1 MKPFLQA
8 TDFISY
14 KVSMQSTMPQRVQMN
29 EYRKFAPP
37 DTSPVI
43 NIADTPVLDPNCGL
57 PLNLNPSAE
66 SVLIT
71 ASTLTLSST
80 L

>member
-14 KVSMQSTMPQRVQMN
+14 KVSMQSTMPQRVRMN
-29 EYRKFAPP
+29 EYRKFAPGHFP
-37 DTSPVI
+37 R
-43 NIADTPVLDPNCGL
+43 NQHRGHPVLDPNCSL

-71 ASTLTLSST
+71 ASTLTLRST